1 MHQRIAVITALLLL
15 PACSRP
21 DQSSPAIT
29 VRDSAGITIV
39 ENNLERLGQTC
50 SIGRK
55 PSLVLG
61 GVEGDEQQQLFRVFG
76 AARLGD
82 DRIALVNDG
91 SKEVRIYDR
100 QGQLRTRMGR
110 EGGGPGEFQNAFYF
124 SVLPGDTLWVANYPP
139 FEFVI
144 FTADGKFI
152 RTVRPQPQTYL
163 PEEFPVLDDGRFVL
177 SHREDMFRPTP
188 IGVYEPRTV
197 TVVLHDRNGVLID
210 TIGSLANGHWARVD
224 GNSLTYRLFEAFPH
238 IHAMGSRVL
247 IGHGSQPELRIL
259 SGSGKL
265 TVNRIIRWTAGDRTI
280 TAEVVQAERDRKERL
295 YRDHPPAARAKE
307 LEAEFGKARPVAEQL
322 PAFAGAMFGRDGR
335 IWVRESRTPSA
346 DRTYRWVAFDSTGR
360 FQCRATIP
368 AFEVLLEFGSD
379 YVLGLDRDE
388 LLGVERVLEY
398 PIRP

>member
-1 MHQRIAVITALLLL
+1 MHRQIEVTALLVLT
-15 PACSRP
+15 ACGQP
-21 DQSSPAIT
+21 DRSSPAIAE
-29 VRDSAGITIV
+29 RDSAGITIV
-39 ENNLERLGQTC
+39 ENNLERPAETC

-55 PSLVLG
+55 PSLVIG
-61 GVEGDEQQQLFRVFG
+61 GVEGDEQQQLYRVFG
-76 AARLGD
+76 AARLGN

-144 FTADGKFI
+144 FSADGKFV
-152 RTVRPQPQTYL
+152 RTVRPQPHSYL
-163 PEEFPVLDDGRFVL
+163 PEDFPVLDDGRFVL
-177 SHREDMFRPTP
+177 THREDMFRQTP
-188 IGVYEPRTV
+188 LGVYSPRTV
-197 TVVLHDRNGVLID
+197 TLVLHDRNGVLID
-210 TIGSLANGHWARVD
+210 TIGTYANGQWARLQ
-224 GNSLTYRLFEAFPH
+224 GNQLMTRLFEASPQ
-238 IHAMGSRVL
+238 IHAMGARVL

-259 SGSGKL
+259 NGSPAL
-265 TVNRIIRWTAGDRTI
+265 TVNRVIRWTTGDRTV
-280 TAEVVQAERDRKERL
+280 TAEVVRAERERKEKL

-307 LEAEFGKARPVAEQL
+307 LEAEFGKARPVAEKL

-335 IWVRESRTPSA
+335 IWVRESRTPSP
-346 DRTYRWVAFDSTGR
+346 DRTYRWIAFDSTGR

-368 AFEVLLEFGSD
+368 AFEVLLEFGRD
-379 YVLGLDRDE
+379 HVLGLERDE

-398 PIRP
+398 PLNPR